1 MPFATPRLR
10 LSSCRRRI
18 PLSRTPGSRGAGLI
32 AALALLLL
40 AAPTGAAPRT
50 VTDAAGRTIT
60 VDAPVQRL
68 VVMFNYEEFTAIAG
82 REGWDKVVGYSKTP
96 WAGWRTSIWER
107 YVQAIP
113 RIGIMP
119 DVGHND
125 DGSFSAEKVIA
136 LRPQVVIMPQWAFA
150 TQSTAVAQ
158 FAALGIPTLV
168 IDYNAQEPAKH
179 VASTLAIG
187 AVMGAEPRAK
197 ELAELYQREIDDI
210 RRRIAAAAV
219 PRKPKVYVE
228 IGSPGPHQIGNTYT
242 TTMWGRI
249 LDLLG
254 ADNIATGKIASAYGL
269 MNAEA
274 VIAANP
280 EFIFIAGSSW
290 PNVPQS
296 VRLGYEVDAAA
307 TRATLAP
314 YVARPGWPGL
324 AAVKSGQV
332 FAIQHGLARTLFDFT
347 AMQFIAKQLYP
358 AQFADV
364 DPEAS
369 LRRYHE
375 RYLPIAYGGVWM
387 LRLAP

>member
-1 MPFATPRLR
+1 M
-10 LSSCRRRI
+10 SRI
-18 PLSRTPGSRGAGLI
+18 FGWRGAGLV
-32 AALALLLL
+32 AALALVLL
-40 AAPTGAAPRT
+40 AASELAAPALAAPRS
-50 VTDAAGRTIT
+50 VTDAAGRTVT

-68 VVMFNYEEFTAIAG
+68 VITFNYEEFTAIAG

-107 YVQAIP
+107 YVAAIP
-113 RIGIMP
+113 RIGAMP

-150 TQSTAVAQ
+150 SQATAVAQ

-187 AVMGAEPRAK
+187 AVMGADARAK

-210 RRRIAAAAV
+210 KRRIAAAAA
-219 PRKPKVYVE
+219 PKKPKVYVE

-254 ADNIATGKIASAYGL
+254 ADNIATGRIASAYGP

-307 TRATLAP
+307 TRATLRP
-314 YVARPGWPGL
+314 YVERPGWPGL
-324 AAVKSGQV
+324 AAVRNGQV
-332 FAIQHGLARTLFDFT
+332 FAIQLGLARPLFDYA

-364 DPEAS
+364 DPEEN

-375 RYLPIAYGGVWM
+375 RYLPIVYGGVWM

>member
-1 MPFATPRLR
+1 MLR
-10 LSSCRRRI
+10 LS
-18 PLSRTPGSRGAGLI
+18 
-32 AALALLLL
+32 LLRVASLL
-40 AAPTGAAPRT
+40 AAPVLLLSASAAPALAAPRT
-50 VTDAAGRTIT
+50 LTDAAGRTVT

-96 WAGWRTSIWER
+96 WAGWRSSIWER

-113 RIGIMP
+113 RIGTTP
-119 DVGHND
+119 DVGHSD

-136 LRPQVVIMPQWAFA
+136 LKPQAVIMPHWAFGP
-150 TQSTAVAQ
+150 QSTAVAQ
-158 FAALGIPTLV
+158 FEALGIPTIV
-168 IDYNAQEPAKH
+168 IDYNAQLPAKH

-187 AVMGAEPRAK
+187 AVVGAESRAQ
-197 ELAELYQREIDDI
+197 ELAALYQRQIDDI
-210 RRRIAAAAV
+210 QRRVAAAAG
-219 PRKPKVYVE
+219 PKRPKVYVE
-228 IGSPGPHQIGNTYT
+228 IGNPGPHQIGNTYT

-254 ADNIATGKIASAYGL
+254 ADNIATGKIASAYGP

-274 VIAANP
+274 VLAADP

-290 PNVPQS
+290 PNAPQS
-296 VRLGYEVDAAA
+296 VRLGYEVDTAA

-314 YVARPGWPGL
+314 YVRRPGWPSL
-324 AAVKSGQV
+324 AAVKTGQV
-332 FAIQHGLARTLFDFT
+332 FALQHGLARTLFDFT

-364 DPEAS
+364 DPEAN
-369 LRRYHE
+369 LRLYHE

>member
-1 MPFATPRLR
+1 MF
-10 LSSCRRRI
+10 RRI
-18 PLSRTPGSRGAGLI
+18 RLARIAIGL
-32 AALALLLL
+32 LAMGL
-40 AAPTGAAPRT
+40 AAPWPAAAAPKT
-50 VTDAAGRTIT
+50 LTDAAGRTVA

-82 REGWDKVVGYSKTP
+82 REGWDRVVGYSKTP

-107 YVQAIP
+107 YVAAIP
-113 RIGIMP
+113 RIGTMP

-136 LRPQVVIMPQWAFA
+136 LRPQVVIMPQWAFVA
-150 TQSTAVAQ
+150 QSTAVAQ
-158 FAALGIPTLV
+158 FEAVGIPTVV

-187 AVMGAEPRAK
+187 TLMGAEARAR
-197 ELAELYQREIDDI
+197 ELADLYLREIDDI
-210 RRRIAAAAV
+210 KRRVAAAGG
-219 PRKPKVYVE
+219 RKPRVYVE
-228 IGSPGPHQIGNTYT
+228 IGSPGPHEMGNTYT

-254 ADNIATGKIASAYGL
+254 ADNIATGKIAGAYGP

-290 PNVPQS
+290 PNLPRS

-314 YVARPGWPGL
+314 YVERPGWAGL
-324 AAVKSGQV
+324 AAVKNGQV
-332 FAIQHGLARTLFDFT
+332 FAMQHGLARTLFDFT

-364 DPEAS
+364 DPEAN

-375 RYLPIAYGGVWM
+375 RYLPITYGGVWM